1 MDELEQIIADQMEE
15 IARLRTA
22 LTKAEGKDSYYES
35 VYDFIWGAW
44 NDFALAELGTS
55 QPSALDL
62 AKRPELAAL
71 YEAIR

>member
-22 LTKAEGKDSYYES
+22 LTEAEGKDCYYES
-35 VYDFIWGAW
+35 VYDRIWEAW
-44 NDFALAELGTS
+44 NAYALAELGTS

-71 YEAIR
+71 HEAIR